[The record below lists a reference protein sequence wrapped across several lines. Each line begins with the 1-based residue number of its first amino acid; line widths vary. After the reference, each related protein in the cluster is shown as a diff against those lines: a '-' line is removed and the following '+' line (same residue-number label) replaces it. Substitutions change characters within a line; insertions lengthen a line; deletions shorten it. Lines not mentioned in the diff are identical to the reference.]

1 MQFVG
6 HHLAIPGWQ
15 RRSERKYPCP
25 GELYLRGD
33 RVRAETDPC
42 LHSSRTALIATRLKL
57 ALKIMRTLVGSVIL
71 IHVLAIVLAAFSF
84 DLLGRILLG
93 LHLAFIAILVCATPF
108 IIIWGLHRSYDWSRR
123 TRWQLCQEYGNT
135 EVR

>member
-1 MQFVG
+1 MDITLRYLAGNDDQSENTRAPVNSTFVG
-6 HHLAIPGWQ
+6 IG
-15 RRSERKYPCP
+15 
-25 GELYLRGD
+25 
-33 RVRAETDPC
+33 VRAESDPG
-42 LHSSRTALIATRLKL
+42 LHSSRTALIETRSQNHGNP
-57 ALKIMRTLVGSVIL
+57 RRSVIL

-93 LHLAFIAILVCATPF
+93 LHLAFIAILVCATMF